1 MANLDDRMALVT
13 GGARGIGRAIALDLA
28 ANGANVAFTYRQ
40 DGQSAQGVV
49 RAIEGFGRKGLALQA
64 DVVNFALAQRLV
76 QQIVETWG
84 RLDIL
89 VNNAGIHVNE
99 PIWAMDEDQWDRVLE
114 VNLKG
119 AFNYLRAVAPLF
131 REQRA
136 GKIVSIASIHGLRGR
151 AEGPNYSAAK
161 AGIIGLSKSA
171 ARDLGPYGVN
181 VNVVAPGIVETDMVR
196 ALPEEVKK
204 GFVEQIVLGRIGQP
218 EDVAHLVS
226 FLCTDHARH
235 IHGEVIKVDG
245 GQYI

>member
-1 MANLDDRMALVT
+1 MANLDGRAALVT

-28 ANGANVAFTYRQ
+28 TTGADVAFTYRQ
-40 DGQSAQGVV
+40 DGESAQEVV
-49 RAIEGFGRKGLALQA
+49 RDLEELGRKGLALQA
-64 DVVNFALAQRLV
+64 DVVDFALAQRLV
-76 QQIVETWG
+76 QQVVGTWG

-89 VNNAGIHVNE
+89 VNNAGIHINE
-99 PIWAMDEDQWDRVLE
+99 PIWAMNEEQWDRVLE

-119 AFNYLRAVAPLF
+119 TFNYLRAVAPLF

-196 ALPEEVKK
+196 ALPEEVRK

-218 EDVAHLVS
+218 EDVAYLVS
-226 FLCTDHARH
+226 FLCSDHARH